1 MKKSKTTKAIAMS
14 AMVALALAAF
24 VSAAYAAKA
33 NTKFHTKSLHK
44 TGAGLK
50 HWYDAAGGLKSL
62 TKAEYDTLGCK
73 NCHTAT
79 CKACHVTSMKAAD
92 TRDPKTCLGCHQ
104 SIAASFDLSKA
115 AGKLDIHEGKMICN
129 DCHIGDAHDDIHGNE
144 GSFNTKSDA
153 GAIKASCL
161 NCHKE
166 KEEIK
171 AHKVHKGKLA
181 CQSCHVE
188 ASISMFDGKFAD
200 FAKSGYKGV
209 FTPKMDWTM
218 LINADGKITTGR
230 VKTIKL
236 DGGKTFVSVEPYYTH
251 NVTKKALNCSS
262 CHGSANMAAVKDG
275 KKIAVASA
283 KGVIPFDPAVLDFG
297 ADTVVQ
303 VIGGG
308 TALDAKQMTKM
319 KMTIKDQ

>member
-1 MKKSKTTKAIAMS
+1 
-14 AMVALALAAF
+14 
-24 VSAAYAAKA
+24 
-33 NTKFHTKSLHK
+33 
-44 TGAGLK
+44 
-50 HWYDAAGGLKSL
+50 
-62 TKAEYDTLGCK
+62 
-73 NCHTAT
+73 
-79 CKACHVTSMKAAD
+79 
-92 TRDPKTCLGCHQ
+92 
-104 SIAASFDLSKA
+104 LSKA
-115 AGKLDIHEGKMICN
+115 AGKLDVHEGKMICN
-129 DCHIGDAHDDIHGNE
+129 DCHIGEGFDDIHGNE
-144 GSFNTKSDA
+144 GDFKTKSDA

-166 KEEIK
+166 NQEIK

-218 LINADGKITTGR
+218 LINADGKITTAR
-230 VKTIKL
+230 VKTVKL

-251 NVTKKALNCSS
+251 NVQKKAINCSS
-262 CHGSANMAAVKDG
+262 CHGSENMAAVKDG

-297 ADTVVQ
+297 GDVVIQ
-303 VIGGG
+303 VVGGG
-308 TALDAKQMTKM
+308 TALDSKQMTKM